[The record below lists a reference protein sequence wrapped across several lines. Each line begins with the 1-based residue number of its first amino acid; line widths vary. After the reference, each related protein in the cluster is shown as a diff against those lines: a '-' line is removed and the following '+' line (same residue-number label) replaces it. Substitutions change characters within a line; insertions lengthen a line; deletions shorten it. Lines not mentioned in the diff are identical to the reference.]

1 MSAPAAMAT
10 DGAGAGPQ
18 RLNRLLADRGVA
30 SRRSAD
36 RLIAAGRVLVD
47 GRRPPRSGCLV
58 DQGAVVLVDGRPI
71 AERSPGPMY
80 LVLNKPPG
88 VVSTARD
95 PLGRATVV
103 DTVAQGPRVF
113 PVGRLDL
120 ASRGLVLLTNDGEL
134 ALRLTHP
141 RYRVPKHYRVAVGGW
156 PQVAQLSHLRAGAML
171 EDGPATPLLVAEEGA
186 WPGGR
191 RLRIVIADGR
201 NQEVRRLCAA
211 VGLRVHDLQR
221 VGIGPLRLGGLPE
234 GTVRELG
241 PRELERLRVAGGLPA
256 RP

>member
-1 MSAPAAMAT
+1 MAAMAEPAT
-10 DGAGAGPQ
+10 PDAQ
-18 RLNRLLADRGVA
+18 RLNHLLAQRGVA
-30 SRRSAD
+30 SRRGAD

-58 DQGAVVLVDGRPI
+58 APGSVVLVDGEPI
-71 AERSPGPMY
+71 AEHDPRPVY
-80 LVLNKPPG
+80 LVLNKPAG

-103 DTVAQGPRVF
+103 DAAAGGPRVF

-120 ASRGLVLLTNDGEL
+120 RSRGLVLLTNDGEL

-156 PQVAQLSHLRAGAML
+156 ASVAQLARLRAGTML
-171 EDGPATPLLVAEEGA
+171 EDGPATPLLVADEGA

-201 NQEVRRLCAA
+201 NQEVRRLCDAI
-211 VGLRVHDLQR
+211 GLRVHDLQR
-221 VGIGPLRLGGLPE
+221 VGIGPLRLGGQPE

-256 RP
+256 HP